1 MLSAQCR
8 GQRLL
13 FGCGSPL
20 DALWPGPKA
29 LKPRGPEKGHLQEQN
44 SSSPPGI
51 VCLKIQNPNEPFL
64 DQEFTFSCPP
74 LLSFTSCNGCP
85 AGIWLDQ
92 LTTRKRRFA
101 CEPRKD
107 WPKLGTT
114 SGWSWVG
121 SWGNLISDLAMGVSN
136 PWYPTKSS
144 IFWDLSHYKPP
155 IFWGP
160 PSRLFGTP
168 PVRTTQCSL
177 SVKTGWF
184 QSLWPPRFN
193 SVQETFLVAAS
204 DGFWANGIS
213 GTTRQCFLCTIRCSI
228 V

>member
-1 MLSAQCR
+1 MPATAIFHQLQWLSSRYLTWSTDNQKTTFRLWTKERLAETWHH
-8 GQRLL
+8 QRMKLGWKL
-13 FGCGSPL
+13 
-20 DALWPGPKA
+20 
-29 LKPRGPEKGHLQEQN
+29 RQ
-44 SSSPPGI
+44 
-51 VCLKIQNPNEPFL
+51 L
-64 DQEFTFSCPP
+64 DQRSCYGGFQ
-74 LLSFTSCNGCP
+74 S
-85 AGIWLDQ
+85 
-92 LTTRKRRFA
+92 
-101 CEPRKD
+101 
-107 WPKLGTT
+107 
-114 SGWSWVG
+114 
-121 SWGNLISDLAMGVSN
+121 MVSH
-136 PWYPTKSS
+136 K
-144 IFWDLSHYKPP
+144 IIHFWDLSHYKPP